1 MAMTF
6 PQGFL
11 WGSAT
16 ASYQVEG
23 AWKDGGKGESIWDRF
38 SHTPGKVLN
47 GDTGDVACDHY
58 HRWPQDIGLM
68 KSLGLQA
75 YRLSIAW
82 PRILPSGTGKVN
94 PAGLDYY
101 SRLVDGL
108 LEAGI
113 RPFVTLYHWDLPQAI
128 EDRGGWPVRKS
139 AFAFAEYTEAVA
151 RRLGDRV
158 KDWITLNEPWV
169 SAWLG
174 YNMGVHA
181 PGRTN
186 LRDAFL
192 AAHHLLLGHGL
203 ATPIIRRDSPGS
215 QVGITL
221 NLSVHYPASD
231 SEADDRAA
239 RLADGTGN
247 RWFLDPVDKGSY
259 PQDIIDRF
267 GLDMGFVEFG
277 DLQAVAAPLD
287 FLGINYYTRHIARS
301 EEIPESR
308 NAKRTLFEGTEH
320 TEMGWEVHPESL
332 YVLLKRLAADYS
344 FPNYYIT
351 ENGCAYVD
359 DVGADGEVHDPKRIA
374 YLHGHFDAAG
384 RAIADG
390 VPLRGYFVWSLMDNF
405 EWSFGYTK
413 RFGIVYVDYETQTRI
428 PKDSAKWYSKVIARN
443 GLAE

>member
-1 MAMTF
+1 MATMF

-16 ASYQVEG
+16 ASYQIEG
-23 AWKDGGKGESIWDRF
+23 AWKEDGKGESIWDRF
-38 SHTPGKVLN
+38 SHTPGKVVN
-47 GDTGDVACDHY
+47 SDTGDVACDHY
-58 HRWPQDIGLM
+58 HRWPQDIAMM
-68 KSLGLQA
+68 KSLGLQT
-75 YRLSIAW
+75 YRLSIGW
-82 PRILPSGTGKVN
+82 PRILPNGTGKVN
-94 PAGLDYY
+94 PAGLDFY

-113 RPFVTLYHWDLPQAI
+113 RPFVTLYHWDLPQTL
-128 EDRGGWPVRKS
+128 EDRGGWPARES
-139 AFAFAEYTEAVA
+139 AYAFAEYAEVVA

-186 LRDAFL
+186 MRDAIL

-203 ATPIIRRDSPGS
+203 AVPVIRRDSPDS

-247 RWFLDPVDKGSY
+247 RWFLDPVNKGFY
-259 PQDIIDRF
+259 PQDVIDRM
-267 GLDMGFVEFG
+267 GLDMSFVEFG
-277 DLQAVAAPLD
+277 DMQTIAAPLE
-287 FLGINYYTRHIARS
+287 FLGVNYYTRHIARS
-301 EEIPESR
+301 EDIPESQ
-308 NAKRTLFEGTEH
+308 NAKQTLFPGPEH

-332 YVLLKRLAADYS
+332 YVLLTRLARDYA
-344 FPNYYIT
+344 FANYYIT

-359 DVGADGEVHDPKRIA
+359 EVGADGQVNDPKRIA
-374 YLHGHFDAAG
+374 YLQGHFEAAG
-384 RAIADG
+384 RAIAEG

-405 EWSFGYTK
+405 EWGYGYTR
-413 RFGIVYVDYETQTRI
+413 RFGIVYVDYETQARI
-428 PKDSAKWYSKVIARN
+428 PKASAKWYSEVIARN
-443 GLAE
+443 GVAG